1 MKIIIAGIGNIGAGL
16 AGRLLNEG
24 HDIVLVDRDID
35 RLEYNEETQDVMTV
49 KGTCAAME
57 TLRKAGVEDADLLIT
72 ATSSDEKN
80 LLSCMTAH
88 GMNPDIKTVARVR
101 MQEYLET
108 TSVFGEA
115 FGLSMI
121 IDPGMYAAK
130 DIEAILTCPGFMHRE
145 RFTKGMTDV
154 VEAELQC

>member
-57 TLRKAGVEDADLLIT
+57 TLRKAGVEDANYQIGR
-72 ATSSDEKN
+72 A
-80 LLSCMTAH
+80 SC
-88 GMNPDIKTVARVR
+88 
-101 MQEYLET
+101 
-108 TSVFGEA
+108 
-115 FGLSMI
+115 
-121 IDPGMYAAK
+121 
-130 DIEAILTCPGFMHRE
+130 RE
-145 RFTKGMTDV
+145 RV
-154 VEAELQC
+154 

>member
-1 MKIIIAGIGNIGAGL
+1 MKIIIAGIGNIGVGL
-16 AGRLLNEG
+16 AGRLLNKG

-57 TLRKAGVEDADLLIT
+57 TLRKAGVENADLLIT

-88 GMNPDIKTVARVR
+88 GMNLDIKTVARVR
-101 MQEYLET
+101 MQVADRK
-108 TSVFGEA
+108 SV
-115 FGLSMI
+115 
-121 IDPGMYAAK
+121 
-130 DIEAILTCPGFMHRE
+130 
-145 RFTKGMTDV
+145 V
-154 VEAELQC
+154 